1 MHPYPYQ
8 TKRKRI
14 LHKTNDVSTR
24 ESPVFIQLLLGQFEL
39 QTTIHSHLRPL
50 SHGLPPFAW
59 IHHIFLP
66 VHPSL
71 CLSLSFPLISH
82 DTRTYYTCST
92 DIKNVPPDCSSG
104 YRLFFR
110 IPPGDERRTEQVTI
124 IFPRLG
130 YVRLSAMLL
139 HSSIYIT
146 HLKTR
151 FFPIICTYFSHSY
164 INPLG
169 NYFFEML

>member
-1 MHPYPYQ
+1 MDVIDFVMHPYPYQ

-24 ESPVFIQLLLGQFEL
+24 ESPVFIQLLLGQISNYKPRYIPTFG
-39 QTTIHSHLRPL
+39 HCHMVSPL
-50 SHGLPPFAW
+50 CLNIPYIPPC
-59 IHHIFLP
+59 
-66 VHPSL
+66 PSIP
-71 CLSLSFPLISH
+71 LSLSFPLISH

-139 HSSIYIT
+139 HS
-146 HLKTR
+146 
-151 FFPIICTYFSHSY
+151 PI
-164 INPLG
+164 
-169 NYFFEML
+169 